1 MERIVS
7 AETISVG
14 TELLLGEIIDTN
26 SAYLAADLATR
37 GVDVYRSVRV
47 GDNHGRIAA
56 ALSEALTRC
65 DLVVMCGGLGPT
77 DDDLTRDAVASVV
90 GETQRR
96 DDELVAWLRQRFAAY
111 GRAMPERNL
120 QQASVIDSAEV
131 LANPIGTAPGWLVR
145 FEWQGVP
152 KLIVTLPGPPREL
165 DRMWREQA
173 VPRLP
178 FPASRLYVRTFKTI
192 GVGESLVADRL
203 GELTLNGN
211 PSVATYAK
219 RDGVHVRVAAKAAD
233 DEAAA
238 SLARPVVERVAEI
251 LGESVWGVDD
261 DELAALVAGS
271 LAARSLSVAVAE
283 GASAGL
289 LSQLLGEASES
300 DPVTTPTGS
309 ASGPAPSDRPGPL
322 AGSVIAWTPER
333 MRTLGLAEYLPKLRV
348 EDPLAAALELVA
360 AMATAVRALFAADIG
375 VAVGYPLLL
384 ATGSAG
390 APGAASDRG
399 NDLTDL
405 VERAPT
411 RVFIAMTDSS
421 GTEVKR
427 LDLPP
432 LGRAWIRERTAFSSL
447 HLLLRSATNN

>member
-14 TELLLGEIIDTN
+14 TELLLGEIVDTN

-47 GDNHGRIAA
+47 GDNHGRIVA
-56 ALSEALTRC
+56 ALSEALSRC

-77 DDDLTRDAVASVV
+77 DDDLTRDAVATVV

-96 DDELVAWLRQRFAAY
+96 DEALVAWLSERFAAS

-145 FEWQGVP
+145 FEWRGAP

-173 VPRLP
+173 IPRLP
-178 FPASRLYVRTFKTI
+178 LPSSRLFVRTFKTI

-203 GELTLNGN
+203 GEMTLNSN

-219 RDGVHVRVAAKAAD
+219 RDGVHVRVAAKAED
-233 DEAAA
+233 DAAA
-238 SLARPVVERVAEI
+238 AALAGPFVDRVAGV
-251 LGESVWGVDD
+251 LGESVWGVDG
-261 DELAALVAGS
+261 DELAALVTGS
-271 LAARSLSVAVAE
+271 LTAKSLSVGVAE

-289 LSQLLGEASES
+289 LSQLLGEAADGDEAAK
-300 DPVTTPTGS
+300 DAQT
-309 ASGPAPSDRPGPL
+309 RQGPL

-333 MRTLGLAEYLPKLRV
+333 MRTLGLAEYLPKLSV
-348 EDPLAAALELVA
+348 EDPLAAAYELVA
-360 AMATAVRALFAADIG
+360 AMAMAVRGLFAADIG

-384 ATGSAG
+384 ATGTAG
-390 APGAASDRG
+390 APGAVGGRG
-399 NDLTDL
+399 NVLPDL

-411 RVFIAMTDSS
+411 RVFIALTDSS
-421 GTEVKR
+421 GTDVKQF
-427 LDLPP
+427 DLPP

-447 HLLLRSATNN
+447 HLLLRSAKNN

>member
-1 MERIVS
+1 MQRVAS

-14 TELLLGEIIDTN
+14 TELLLGEIVDTN

-47 GDNHGRIAA
+47 GDNHDRIVA
-56 ALSEALTRC
+56 ALSEALSRC

-77 DDDLTRDAVASVV
+77 DDDLTRDAVATVV
-90 GETQRR
+90 GEVQRR
-96 DDELVAWLRQRFAAY
+96 DESLVSWLRERFAAT
-111 GRAMPERNL
+111 GRPMPERNL

-145 FEWQGVP
+145 FEWQGSP

-173 VPRLP
+173 IPRLP
-178 FPASRLYVRTFKTI
+178 LPTSRLFVRTFKTI

-203 GELTLNGN
+203 GEMTLSGN

-219 RDGVHVRVAAKAAD
+219 RDGVHVRVAAKAGD
-233 DEAAA
+233 DAAA
-238 SLARPVVERVAEI
+238 EALAAPFIERVAGV
-251 LGESVWGVDD
+251 LGESVWGADE
-261 DELAALVAGS
+261 DELATLVARS
-271 LAARSLSVAVAE
+271 LTARSLSVAVAE

-289 LSQLLGEASES
+289 LSQLLGEGS
-300 DPVTTPTGS
+300 DGES
-309 ASGPAPSDRPGPL
+309 ASQAAATRQGAL
-322 AGSVIAWTPER
+322 LGSVISWTPER
-333 MRTLGLAEYLPKLRV
+333 MRTLGLAEYLPKLGV
-348 EDPLAAALELVA
+348 GDPLAAAYELVA
-360 AMATAVRALFAADIG
+360 AMAVAVRALFAADIG
-375 VAVGYPLLL
+375 VAVGYPQLL
-384 ATGSAG
+384 ATGSSG
-390 APGAASDRG
+390 APGASGSRSAA
-399 NDLTDL
+399 LPDL

-411 RVFIAMTDSS
+411 RVFIALTDKS
-421 GTEVKR
+421 GTDVKQ

-447 HLLLRSATNN
+447 HLLLRSAKNN